1 MDVSEHSQSL
11 MKFQPPEEVI
21 PHRPPFLFLDQV
33 LSCEERRVVG
43 SYSFSST
50 DPMFTGHFPQRP
62 LVPGVLLIEG
72 AAQTL
77 AYWALLKNPEHWVL
91 LTGVDRAKWTRP
103 ISPDEMLEYHVEIT
117 RAKLG
122 LVIAQVE
129 IICEGEMAM
138 QAQIKGYL
146 QAR

>member
-1 MDVSEHSQSL
+1 MDVSERAQSL
-11 MKFQPPEEVI
+11 TKFRPPEEVI

-43 SYSFSST
+43 SYSFSIT
-50 DPMFTGHFPQRP
+50 DPMFAGHFPQRP

-77 AYWALLKNPEHWVL
+77 AYWALLKHPEHWVL

-103 ISPDEMLEYHVEIT
+103 ISPDEILEYHVEIT
-117 RAKLG
+117 RTKLG

-129 IICEGEMAM
+129 VMCEGEIAM
-138 QAQIKGYL
+138 TAQIKGYL